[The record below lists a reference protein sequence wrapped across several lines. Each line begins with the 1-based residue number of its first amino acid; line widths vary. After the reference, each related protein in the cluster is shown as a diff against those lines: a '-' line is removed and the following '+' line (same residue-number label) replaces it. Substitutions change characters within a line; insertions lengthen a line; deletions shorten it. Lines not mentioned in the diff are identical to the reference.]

1 MKNRIDACFEKL
13 KAENKKALVTFITA
27 GDPDMDTTYKKPLDF
42 SAIIFTRSCEV
53 GATRKIV

>member
-27 GDPDMDTTYKKPLDF
+27 GDPDMDKQK
-42 SAIIFTRSCEV
+42 SAFLKCIRTALTLSR
-53 GATRKIV
+53 

>member
-27 GDPDMDTTYKKPLDF
+27 GDPDMDTTEKCVLEMY
-42 SAIIFTRSCEV
+42 
-53 GATRKIV
+53 